1 MSRRRS
7 RWRRKAPRRNS
18 PWRKA
23 TACVS
28 PSLTTLRPLTPTA
41 RSASVCTCTVSLA
54 SLLAITAL
62 ADVSDNA
69 FLVSAVKL
77 FPDGLGGASFDVKFE
92 TDAAPGGNPATIEL
106 GEALQGHTI

>member
-1 MSRRRS
+1 MTLQS
-7 RWRRKAPRRNS
+7 KNM
-18 PWRKA
+18 A
-23 TACVS
+23 TQRV
-28 PSLTTLRPLTPTA
+28 LE
-41 RSASVCTCTVSLA
+41 
-54 SLLAITAL
+54 ITAL

-106 GEALQGHTI
+106 GEALQGHTIIRLKGTIQA